1 VDERY
6 EALLRRLAV
15 LDEQTI
21 AAALPTPAGHDRGLD
36 ARTTA
41 LVRLAGVVAVQS
53 SPQTY
58 EWGVAAALATGC
70 SADEVVAALAALGPV
85 VGAAR
90 VSSAAVNVAA
100 AIGCHV
106 DVAGQD

>member
-1 VDERY
+1 MDGHY
-6 EALLRRLAV
+6 EELLRRLAV
-15 LDEQTI
+15 LDEHTI
-21 AAALPTPAGHDRGLD
+21 AAALPTHAAADPGLD

-41 LVRLAGVVAVQS
+41 LVRLAGLVALRS

-58 EWGVAAALATGC
+58 EWGVAAALDTGC
-70 SADEVVAALAALGPV
+70 SEVEVVAVLAALAPL

-90 VSSAAVNVAA
+90 ISSAAVDVAS

-106 DVAGQD
+106 DVPGRY

>member
-6 EALLRRLAV
+6 KALLRRLVV

-21 AAALPTPAGHDRGLD
+21 AATVPLQAGVDRELD

-41 LVRLAGVVAVQS
+41 LVRLAGLVALQS

-58 EWGVAAALATGC
+58 EWAVAAALDTGC
-70 SADEVVAALAALGPV
+70 SADEVVAVLAALAPV
-85 VGAAR
+85 IGTAR
-90 VSSAAVNVAA
+90 VSSAAVNVAT

-106 DVAGQD
+106 DVTGQD

>member
-1 VDERY
+1 MDQRY

-21 AAALPTPAGHDRGLD
+21 AAALHMQAGDDRGLD

-41 LVRLAGVVAVQS
+41 LVRLAGLVALQS

-58 EWGVAAALATGC
+58 EWAVAAALDTGC
-70 SADEVVAALAALGPV
+70 
-85 VGAAR
+85 
-90 VSSAAVNVAA
+90 SAAVNVAT

-106 DVAGQD
+106 DVAGWD